1 MEIKK
6 NIRLFQPV
14 LGKPELKSIKRVF
27 NKSWI
32 GYGEEVK
39 RFEKEW
45 SKKFNVKNSIAVNS
59 CTAAL
64 HLALLCNEFKKGK
77 KVLVPAITFSAT
89 AAAVLYCGLEPV
101 FVDINKDD
109 LNINVDDMKKKYTKD
124 CVAVMPVHFGGHP
137 CKMDEIVNWAKK
149 KM

>member
-77 KVLVPAITFSAT
+77 KYWCQQLPSVQLLQLFYIVA
-89 AAAVLYCGLEPV
+89 
-101 FVDINKDD
+101 
-109 LNINVDDMKKKYTKD
+109 LNL
-124 CVAVMPVHFGGHP
+124 FL
-137 CKMDEIVNWAKK
+137 
-149 KM
+149 